1 MQTNRNSSFKF
12 TAIFAISFTALTLL
26 ASCDARA
33 DSQTRTGF
41 EGLAEQ
47 SAFLSLGSN
56 RALSYLTACDLTSIG
71 LGSRVGA
78 TAICSIRA
86 YAGEAGH
93 FKAYRATVQ
102 TICTEAQGC
111 KVGG

>member
-1 MQTNRNSSFKF
+1 MPHYRNSSFKF
-12 TAIFAISFTALTLL
+12 TAIFAASFIALTLL
-26 ASCDARA
+26 ASCDAKA
-33 DSQTRTGF
+33 DAQTRTGF

-56 RALSYLTACDLTSIG
+56 RALTYLTACDLTSIG

-78 TAICSIRA
+78 AAICSVRA
-86 YAGEAGH
+86 YAGDAGN
-93 FKAYRATVQ
+93 FKAYSATVS
-102 TICTEAQGC
+102 TTCTESQGC

>member
-1 MQTNRNSSFKF
+1 MPHNRNSSFKF
-12 TAIFAISFTALTLL
+12 AAIFATALAAFTLM
-26 ASCDARA
+26 ASFDARA

-56 RALSYLTACDLTSIG
+56 RALTYLTACDLTSIG
-71 LGSRVGA
+71 LGSRMGA
-78 TAICSIRA
+78 AAICSIRA
-86 YAGEAGH
+86 YAGEAGN
-93 FKAYRATVQ
+93 FQAYRATV
-102 TICTEAQGC
+102 TTTCTEAQGC

>member
-1 MQTNRNSSFKF
+1 MPHNRNSSFKF
-12 TAIFAISFTALTLL
+12 AAIFATAFAAFTLM
-26 ASCDARA
+26 ASLDARA

-56 RALSYLTACDLTSIG
+56 RALTYLTACDLTSIG

-78 TAICSIRA
+78 SAICSIRA
-86 YAGEAGH
+86 YSGDAGD
-93 FKAYRATVQ
+93 FQAYRATVQ

>member
-1 MQTNRNSSFKF
+1 MPNHRNSSFKF
-12 TAIFAISFTALTLL
+12 AAIFASAFAAFTLM
-26 ASCDARA
+26 ASLDAKA
-33 DSQTRTGF
+33 DAKTRTGF

-47 SAFLSLGSN
+47 SAFLTLGSN
-56 RALSYLTACDLTSIG
+56 RALTYLTACDLTSIG
-71 LGSRVGA
+71 LGSQVGA

-86 YAGEAGH
+86 YAGDAGN

-102 TICTEAQGC
+102 TVCTESLGC